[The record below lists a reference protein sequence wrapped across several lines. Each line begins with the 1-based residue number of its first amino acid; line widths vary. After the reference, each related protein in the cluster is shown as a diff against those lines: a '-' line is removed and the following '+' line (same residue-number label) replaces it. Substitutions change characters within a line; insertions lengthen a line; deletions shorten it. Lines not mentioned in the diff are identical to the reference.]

1 MEKAL
6 LNALI
11 ALCQRNNLLPTS
23 TDELADELQ
32 RLAADEMYIS
42 KMDIEALI
50 D

>member
-6 LNALI
+6 LNAVI
-11 ALCQRNNLLPTS
+11 ALCQRNDLLPTD

-42 KMDIEALI
+42 KMDIETLI